1 MRNGPLRWLVGN
13 FRTLF
18 LAFGLALVV
27 WVSSV
32 IAANP
37 NEERTYSNVRL
48 EVVGKGADMQMVND
62 PPATVSVTLFAP
74 RSYLDRYQSEPDL
87 LRATLDLSGL
97 GSGPHEVPVQV
108 TAELEP
114 TRIERVSP
122 EVVEISLDRLVS
134 QEKPVQV
141 EIIGDP
147 ARGYQAGDAVLG
159 TTVGTVTGPESQVEQ
174 VAALVARLSIENADE
189 PIETELQLRPFN
201 ENGGLVT
208 DVQIAPSS
216 VEVTLPISLL
226 PGSRNLVVR
235 VVTIGQVA
243 TGYRLTNLTPSP
255 PNVIV
260 SSPDPDLVNSLPG
273 FVETEPLD
281 LTGLTDDIEVRV
293 PLNLPPGVSVSGEQS
308 VLVQVGVAAI
318 ESSIN
323 IRLPVE
329 VVGLGTGLSAQT
341 APDAVDVILTGPIV
355 ELDALDPADVRVF
368 VDVGGLEPD
377 VYQLEPQVELLTESI
392 MVESILPEILE
403 VTIVEGDLPTRTP
416 PAPTP
421 TFSSQEALTPS
432 PEPTP
437 TP

>member
-1 MRNGPLRWLVGN
+1 MRNGPLRWLVNN

-32 IAANP
+32 LAANP
-37 NEERTYSNVRL
+37 NEERTYTNVRL
-48 EVVGKGADMQMVND
+48 EVVGKGSDMQLVSE

-74 RSYLDRYQSEPDL
+74 RAWLDRYQSEPDL

-97 GSGPHEVPVQV
+97 ESGVHDVPVQV

-114 TRIERVSP
+114 TRIQRVVP
-122 EVVEISLDRLVS
+122 EAVEVTLDRLVS
-134 QEKPVQV
+134 REKPVQLEV
-141 EIIGDP
+141 TGDP
-147 ARGYQAGDAVLG
+147 ARGYTAGDPQLSIN
-159 TTVGTVTGPESQVEQ
+159 TGTVTGPESQVEQ
-174 VAALVARLSIENADE
+174 VTALVARLSIEGADE
-189 PIETELQLRPFN
+189 PIETELQLRPVN
-201 ENGGLVT
+201 ENGGLVS
-208 DVQIAPSS
+208 DVQIAPTALQ
-216 VEVTLPISLL
+216 VTVPVALL

-273 FVETEPLD
+273 FVETEPVD

-329 VVGLGTGLSAQT
+329 VVGLGTGLSAQI

-355 ELDALDPADVRVF
+355 ELDTLDPADVRVF
-368 VDVGGLEPD
+368 VDVAGLEPD
-377 VYQLEPQVELLTESI
+377 VYQLEPQVEILSESI
-392 MVESILPEILE
+392 QVESILPEILE
-403 VTIVEGDLPTRTP
+403 VVIAEGDLPT
-416 PAPTP
+416 PTP
-421 TFSSQEALTPS
+421 SPSPTITTQSALTPA
-432 PEPTP
+432 PEATP

>member
-37 NEERTYSNVRL
+37 NEERTYTNVRL
-48 EVVGKGADMQMVND
+48 EVVGRGADMQMVND

-97 GSGPHEVPVQV
+97 DSGPHEVPVQV
-108 TAELEP
+108 TAELDP
-114 TRIERVSP
+114 TRIQRVSP
-122 EVVEISLDRLVS
+122 EEVEISLDRLIT

-147 ARGYQAGDAVLG
+147 ARGYQAGDPVLG
-159 TTVGTVTGPESQVEQ
+159 TTTGTVTGPESQVEQ

-281 LTGLTDDIEVRV
+281 LSGLTDDIEVRA

-368 VDVGGLEPD
+368 VDVAGLEPD
-377 VYQLEPQVELLTESI
+377 VYQLEPQVELLTQSI
-392 MVESILPEILE
+392 QVESILPEILE
-403 VTIVEGDLPTRTP
+403 VIIVEGDLPTRTP

-432 PEPTP
+432 PEPSP

>member
-1 MRNGPLRWLVGN
+1 MRNGPLRWLVSN

-48 EVVGKGADMQMVND
+48 EVVGKGADMQITSD

-97 GSGPHEVPVQV
+97 GSGVHEVPVQV
-108 TAELEP
+108 SAELEP

-122 EVVEISLDRLVS
+122 EVVEVSLDRLIT

-141 EIIGDP
+141 EIVGNP
-147 ARGYQAGDAVLG
+147 ARGYQAGDPELE
-159 TTVGTVTGPESQVEQ
+159 TLVGTVTGPESQVAQ

-189 PIETELQLRPFN
+189 PIQTDLQLRPFN
-201 ENGGLVT
+201 EDGGLVA
-208 DVQIAPSS
+208 DVQIAPAT
-216 VEVTLPISLL
+216 VQVTLPISLL
-226 PGSRNLVVR
+226 PGSRNLVER

-281 LTGLTDDIEVRV
+281 LTGLTDDIEVRM
-293 PLNLPPGVSVSGEQS
+293 PLNLPPGVSVSGEQN

-318 ESSIN
+318 ESSIS

-329 VVGLGTGLSAQT
+329 IVGLGTGLSAQA

-355 ELDALDPADVRVF
+355 ELDVLDPADVRVF
-368 VDVGGLEPD
+368 VDVAGLEPD
-377 VYQLEPQVELLTESI
+377 VYQLEPQVEILSESI
-392 MVESILPEILE
+392 LVESILPEILE
-403 VTIVEGDLPTRTP
+403 VIIAEGELPTRTP
-416 PAPTP
+416 TAPSVTP
-421 TFSSQEALTPS
+421 GSPEALTPS
-432 PEPTP
+432 PEATP